1 MRHLPSVGALP
12 VPPEAVPYIVV
23 KQDNNGT
30 TFVVRDQPIGWLLEY
45 CDHHAES
52 GSRNIGPWEHTTRS
66 DVPADILTGQ
76 LPDPL
81 APPRRPPVLT
91 TRARASRT
99 CPPRN
104 HPAQHRR

>member
-52 GSRNIGPWEHTTRS
+52 GSRNIGPWSTPPDPTSPPTSSPASSRTRS
-66 DVPADILTGQ
+66 
-76 LPDPL
+76 PL
-81 APPRRPPVLT
+81 LAAPRSDHPSPSVTHMST
-91 TRARASRT
+91 T
-99 CPPRN
+99 
-104 HPAQHRR
+104 